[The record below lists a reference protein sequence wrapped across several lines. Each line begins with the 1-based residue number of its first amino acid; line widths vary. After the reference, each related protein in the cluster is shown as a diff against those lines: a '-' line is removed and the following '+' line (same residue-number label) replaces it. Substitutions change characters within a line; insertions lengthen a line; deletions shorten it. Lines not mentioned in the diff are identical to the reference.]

1 MLALTHITKSYAVGI
16 EQQQVLNDVSL
27 TLNPGDFTA
36 LIGPSGSGKSTLLN
50 ICGLINQP
58 NSGRVIWQDRDIS
71 KASLSQLTQI
81 RRDAIGFIF
90 QTFNLIP
97 VMSAWDNV
105 AYPLLLT
112 NTSAQD
118 IQHRVDAILDAVGL
132 RELAHKRP
140 DKLSGGQRQR
150 IAIARALVKQP
161 QLIVADEP
169 TASLDQ
175 DTALTVTR
183 LLKDLAQAYGSAV
196 VVATHDDRL
205 TPWCDRICRIEH
217 GQLVEAT
224 SHSGTTPQNN
234 ARGKN
239 TTEEAKP
246 CHAE

>member
-1 MLALTHITKSYAVGI
+1 MLALTHISKSYAVGI

-50 ICGLINQP
+50 ICGLIDQP
-58 NSGRVIWQDRDIS
+58 NSGQVIWQNRDIS
-71 KASLSQLTQI
+71 KASRSQLTQI

-112 NTSAQD
+112 NTPAQD
-118 IQHRVDAILDAVGL
+118 IQHRVDAVLDAVGL

-175 DTALTVTR
+175 DTALTVTL
-183 LLKDLAQAYGSAV
+183 LLKDLAQAYGAAV

-217 GQLVEAT
+217 GQLVEAP
-224 SHSGTTPQNN
+224 PQKHMQEKSMQE
-234 ARGKN
+234 KN
-239 TTEEAKP
+239 ITEGVNP
-246 CHAE
+246 